1 MPGLYQETK
10 HICQELKIED
20 CNITNMDKNTYRI
33 LAVEACHVLN
43 EARILKASSDT
54 KCSRIREE
62 QYGRKSYILTQN
74 IKQCRS
80 WFRTRFGLTDFA
92 GNYSHSRKYFKTNW
106 MCRCGSDREE
116 ESHIVSGKC
125 EVYSDLMLQFG
136 DLKDDENLVRYFQA
150 VLDRRRPGGGGQEA
164 AVLNCCSWC

>member
-1 MPGLYQETK
+1 MKTDYLCLNCNSSKADPILKSAKNHSCTKCSESFRDSYNLKRHIERKHKSVDVPKEDIQSQESEAVVQK
-10 HICQELKIED
+10 EVES
-20 CNITNMDKNTYRI
+20 CNINEPITAILSSNMDKNTYRI
-33 LAVEACHVLN
+33 LVVKACHVLN
-43 EARILKASSDT
+43 EARILKAASDT

-106 MCRCGSDREE
+106 MC
-116 ESHIVSGKC
+116 
-125 EVYSDLMLQFG
+125 
-136 DLKDDENLVRYFQA
+136 
-150 VLDRRRPGGGGQEA
+150 
-164 AVLNCCSWC
+164 